1 MTYSSLLL
9 ESKVQKNI
17 TSISFS
23 NGLTVSWPVEGDQA
37 SWRDVTMQGSL
48 KCTDLTPDGAP
59 VEFTVNK
66 ESAKEEITLQLTKR
80 SKNIISVQNLLKIFR
95 LSTRNFSNGEPNNLG
110 FENAEISKDQMDIV
124 IIPNEAMEM
133 GISGKLS
140 SYVGH
145 FDTEEDI
152 FVVVQHMQDNLVPAV
167 ALMLESGNN
176 FLSIKVN
183 SKMLFDIIGL
193 QVIFKK

>member
-1 MTYSSLLL
+1 
-9 ESKVQKNI
+9 
-17 TSISFS
+17 
-23 NGLTVSWPVEGDQA
+23 
-37 SWRDVTMQGSL
+37 MQGSL